1 MPFLFFNPTYML
13 FMLPAIALALFAQW
27 KVSSTYRKFSEVR
40 NAQNLTGADVARVLM
55 RNEGLDYVQV
65 EMIPGHLTDHYD
77 PRGKVMRL
85 SQGSAQEPSVAAMAV
100 VAHEL
105 GHAMQDKQGYF
116 WLQLRSGIVGIANI
130 GSNFGILLVFVGLM
144 LGAAARQSG
153 FGWALAVA
161 GLALMSAAVVF
172 SLITLPVELN
182 ASARAREM
190 LYVAALIFRHFD
202 HQRRKAEA
210 GAFPR
215 RRAARADA
223 EIGVGHQAGQVVGG
237 RVKARAEHRAFLPG
251 RRETG
256 GTRR

>member
-190 LYVAALIFRHFD
+190 LARNGLVTAQEAQGVSSMLNAAALTYIAAAAQAVLQLLYFASLLF
-202 HQRRKAEA
+202 
-210 GAFPR
+210 GGR
-215 RRAARADA
+215 RR
-223 EIGVGHQAGQVVGG
+223 
-237 RVKARAEHRAFLPG
+237 
-251 RRETG
+251 
-256 GTRR
+256 